1 MPIKYNYNLLNDF
14 CIDKKIKLSK
24 DYSNE
29 KLFGSSKIEFY
40 CSKCN
45 NINIKCFTYLIKRN
59 TLCKRCV
66 TIESLPKQKATMLEK
81 YGVEHA
87 SQNKEIINKIKTGF
101 LEKYGVINPSQ
112 LEEVKNKQRKTN
124 LEKYGVEYIVHN
136 KESKEKMINTNIQK
150 YGFSCCLKNKDIQSK
165 IKTKN
170 QKKYGTENPS
180 QSILVKN
187 KLKKT
192 NEERYGVCF
201 PLQNKEIMKKC
212 EETNLKKYGFK
223 NCLINDE
230 VKNKRKNTMLE
241 RYGVEYSSQ
250 NKEIKNK
257 IIETYNKKYGVD
269 NPMQNQQIAEKS
281 FNNSFLK
288 KKYIF
293 PSGKEIYCQGYE
305 PFALNDLVN
314 IFDENDI
321 LTGCKNVPTIWYND
335 ENGEK
340 HRHYVDIFIPSKNKC
355 IEVKSN
361 WTIKIKKS
369 NIFIKQTAAK
379 ELGYEYEIWVYDC
392 KGNKIDTYL

>member
-1 MPIKYNYNLLNDF
+1 MRKGVNDF

-40 CSKCN
+40 SSKCN